1 MELLIFKHTQTDT
14 DKKKN
19 CIVQYPVKLRFQN
32 VRQSLPYITEGR
44 YAKTVD
50 KNGKGKG
57 RRATNHWRQIAGNKS
72 IAPPPRLLY
81 VRKREIEIERE
92 PVPIVRK
99 DGWASGLARPGEENL
114 VPTGA
119 QSPNRQPLSELLY
132 RPQLKMITVE
142 AFSYAKKIFLSAS

>member
-1 MELLIFKHTQTDT
+1 MVAVLCSLLIGTAYFQTHTNRHTQ
-14 DKKKN
+14 KKN

-92 PVPIVRK
+92 SRCQLYGRMGGPQ
-99 DGWASGLARPGEENL
+99 GWLDR
-114 VPTGA
+114 V
-119 QSPNRQPLSELLY
+119 
-132 RPQLKMITVE
+132 
-142 AFSYAKKIFLSAS
+142 KKISSPPVLNPPTVNPLASCYTDLS